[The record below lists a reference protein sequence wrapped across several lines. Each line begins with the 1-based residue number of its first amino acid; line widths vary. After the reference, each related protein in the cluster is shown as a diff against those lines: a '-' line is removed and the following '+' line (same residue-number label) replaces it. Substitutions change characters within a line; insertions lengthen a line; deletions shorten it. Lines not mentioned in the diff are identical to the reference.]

1 VLGKARK
8 VKAGLRVG
16 ASIPQKVSHFKDS
29 VKMRVSQFFRY
40 FSTLTDLY
48 TNADPAWSRHP

>member
-8 VKAGLRVG
+8 VKAGLGVG

-29 VKMRVSQFFRY
+29 VKMRVWQFF
-40 FSTLTDLY
+40 
-48 TNADPAWSRHP
+48 